1 MPRGVGELQ
10 ESIIVEGS
18 KMKGI
23 GEMPTVATVIV
34 SILFVIA
41 FLAVAIIFI
50 ANSLFRQKVKREVKK
65 LFNNYVENKKQ
76 IVRKADLEGL
86 PLCVQKWL
94 EYSQVVGK
102 ERIRTVRLKQ
112 IGAMRTKDGQ
122 PWMPAEAEQYFTIDE
137 PGFIWKAKIK
147 VNSILHIAGRDKYQD
162 GKGNMLIKF
171 LSVIN
176 VANARGME
184 MDQGAL
190 LRYLAETVWFP
201 TAALSPYIKW
211 EEIDS
216 KSAKAT
222 ISYKGVTA
230 SGVFLF
236 NDQGEVVNFVTER
249 YMEVK
254 GRFVLETWSTPMKDY
269 KEFSGI
275 KIPAKGEVIWRLK
288 TGDFSW
294 YQVQLKE
301 IEYNRPVVY

>member
-1 MPRGVGELQ
+1 
-10 ESIIVEGS
+10 
-18 KMKGI
+18 MKGI

-137 PGFIWKAKIK
+137 PGFIWMAKIK